1 VSGVPSIDAHVTPS
15 STAERGALGPAV
27 RGYLAGVRA
36 HLAALQAAGAGG
48 AAVNTANSDAHDRLI
63 RRLYEVAESSHHAEE
78 GLDSA
83 PRFAVLAAGGYAR
96 REMSIASDV
105 DLLFLVEDWEAGS
118 FAERALETIQYAL
131 WDANVEVGAAMRT
144 IDECIEL
151 GQRDETAR
159 TTLLGVRF
167 LAGDAALLHALGRAV
182 RERLIPDVAAF
193 IDGQREAMARR
204 RERFGDSL
212 YLLQPNL
219 KEGAGGLRDYHSAYW
234 VARAAEPAVREVS
247 DFLHAGLL
255 TETEAAELHDA
266 LDFLWRTRNQLHLQA
281 GRKLDQL
288 SFEMQEQTA
297 RAFGYP
303 DDGVGL
309 PVERF
314 MRDYYRHARVI
325 GNLSEIVIEQC
336 LARARPAP
344 APPATVPV
352 EEGFRKAEQHL
363 EIPHAAHLR
372 EKPVRLLLAFAV
384 AQDHNVPLS
393 RTARRL
399 VRENLHLVDD
409 AFRRDPAA
417 AAAFVR
423 ILASPHRVMRTLMA
437 LNETGL
443 LGRYLPEWDHI
454 VCRWQHVIYHTYTV
468 DVHSIFLVEEL
479 RRLWKGKYE
488 RALPDLTELV
498 RGAADLPGLYLG
510 CLLHD
515 IGKGRHSGDHSLAG
529 VELARGMV
537 ERLGLPPDMRERVLF
552 IVRHHLTMSHVAH
565 RRDLSDP
572 KVIVEFARV
581 VGDRQKLRDLY
592 LATFADTRAS
602 SSTAWTEWR
611 GELLRELYERT
622 SEFLESGGDDPERAA
637 ALAVERV
644 ERRKEAARGELRA
657 LGVAE
662 ARIDQFFDMMPQRYF
677 VSHAPKQIARH
688 GLVLFSLRP
697 GERLATSVRELRSE
711 LSEFIVWTQDQ
722 HGLFA
727 DVAGA
732 LTACGINIIGTHV
745 YTTRTG
751 LALEVYRVSSPPGA
765 PEDRR
770 ERWERLGR
778 VLDDVLA
785 KRVRVAELIARQRSP
800 VGKER
805 PPLQTPPVVVVRND
819 VSDFY
824 TVIDITADDRLGL
837 LHDLTRTLSEQGLE
851 IYVSKATTV
860 LDQVADT
867 FYVKGPDQKR
877 LTDAKAIAKLREAL
891 LAAAA
896 GGAASRAADAAA
908 PGAAEDAAP

>member
-1 VSGVPSIDAHVTPS
+1 VSGAPSIDAHLTLA
-15 STAERGALGPAV
+15 STLERGALGPAV
-27 RGYLAGVRA
+27 RAYLAGVRE
-36 HLAALQAAGAGG
+36 HLAALQQAGAGG
-48 AAVNTANSDAHDRLI
+48 AAVNAANSDAHDRLV

-78 GLDSA
+78 GLDGA

-105 DLLFLVEDWEAGS
+105 DLLFLAEDAEAGS
-118 FAERALETIQYAL
+118 FAKRALETIQYAL
-131 WDANVEVGAAMRT
+131 WDANVEVGAALRT

-167 LAGDAALLHALGRAV
+167 LAGDPALLHALGRAV

-193 IDGQREAMARR
+193 IDGQRAAMARR

-219 KEGAGGLRDYHSAYW
+219 KEGAGGLRDYHTAYW
-234 VARAAEPAVREVS
+234 VARAAEPLVREAS

-255 TETEAAELHDA
+255 TEAEDAELHEA
-266 LDFLWRTRNQLHLQA
+266 LDFLWRTRNQLHFQA

-288 SFEMQEQTA
+288 SFEMQEQMA

-303 DDGVGL
+303 DDDVGL

-325 GNLSEIVIEQC
+325 GSLSEIVIEQC
-336 LARARPAP
+336 LARARPATA
-344 APPATVPV
+344 APVTVAV
-352 EEGFRKAEQHL
+352 EEGFRKADDHL

-409 AFRRDPAA
+409 EFRREPAA
-417 AAAFVR
+417 SAAFLR
-423 ILASPHRVMRTLMA
+423 ILASPQRVMRTLMA

-488 RALPDLTELV
+488 RALPELTELA
-498 RGAADLPGLYLG
+498 RGVQDLPGLYLG

-515 IGKGRHSGDHSLAG
+515 IGKGRRGDHSLAG
-529 VELARGMV
+529 VELARNVV
-537 ERLGLPPDMRERVLF
+537 ERLGLSDERREQVLF
-552 IVRHHLTMSHVAH
+552 IVRHHLTMSHIAH

-581 VGDRQKLRDLY
+581 VGDRQSLRDLY

-622 SEFLESGGDDPERAA
+622 SEFLESGDDDPERAA

-644 ERRKEAARGELRA
+644 ERRKDAARGELRA

-662 ARIDQFFDMMPQRYF
+662 TRIDQFFEMMPQRYF

-697 GERLATSVRELRSE
+697 DKRFATSVRELRSE
-711 LSEFIVWTQDQ
+711 LSEFIIWTQDQ

-751 LALEVYRVSSPPGA
+751 LALEVYRVSSPPGE

-770 ERWERLGR
+770 ERWERLER
-778 VLDDVLA
+778 VLDDVLG
-785 KRVRVAELIARQRSP
+785 KRVAVAELIARQRRP

-805 PPLQTPPVVVVRND
+805 PPLQSPPLVVVRND

-867 FYVKGPDQKR
+867 FYVKSADQKR
-877 LTDAKAIAKLREAL
+877 LTDAQAIAKLREAL

-896 GGAASRAADAAA
+896 GAEAAA
-908 PGAAEDAAP
+908 P

>member
-1 VSGVPSIDAHVTPS
+1 VSGAPSIDAHLRPGSAV
-15 STAERGALGPAV
+15 EGGALGPAV
-27 RGYLAGVRA
+27 RGYLSQVRA
-36 HLAALQAAGAGG
+36 HLATLQRAGAGG
-48 AAVNTANSDAHDRLI
+48 AAVNAANSDAHDRLI
-63 RRLYEVAESSHHAEE
+63 RRLYEAAESSQHAAE
-78 GLDSA
+78 GLEGA
-83 PRFAVLAAGGYAR
+83 PRFALLAAGGYAR

-105 DLLFLVEDWEAGS
+105 DLLFLAEDAEAGP
-118 FAERALETIQYAL
+118 FAKRALEMIQYAL
-131 WDANVEVGAAMRT
+131 WDANVEVGAALRT

-151 GQRDETAR
+151 GQQDETAR

-167 LAGDAALLHALGRAV
+167 LAGDAGMLHALGRAV
-182 RERLIPDVAAF
+182 RERLVPDVAAF
-193 IDGQREAMARR
+193 IEGQQLALARR

-219 KEGAGGLRDYHSAYW
+219 KEGAGGLRDYHTAYW
-234 VARAAEPAVREVS
+234 VARAAEPLVREAS

-255 TETEAAELHDA
+255 TEGEAAELRDA

-288 SFEMQEQTA
+288 SFEMQEQMA

-303 DDGVGL
+303 DDDVGL

-325 GNLSEIVIEQC
+325 GSLSEIVIEQC
-336 LARARPAP
+336 LARARP
-344 APPATVPV
+344 PPALRVSRPV
-352 EEGFRKAEQHL
+352 EEGFRLVGHQL

-372 EKPVRLLLAFAV
+372 ERPVRLLLAFAV
-384 AQDHNVPLS
+384 AQDHQVPLS
-393 RTARRL
+393 RMARRL
-399 VRENLHLVDD
+399 LHENLHLVDD
-409 AFRRDPAA
+409 AFQRDPAA
-417 AAAFVR
+417 AAAFLR
-423 ILASPHRVMRTLMA
+423 ILASPHRVMRSLMA

-443 LGRYLPEWDHI
+443 LGRYLPEWEHI

-488 RALPDLTELV
+488 RALPELTGLV
-498 RGAADLPGLYLG
+498 RGVPELPLLYLG

-515 IGKGRHSGDHSLAG
+515 IGKGRRGDHSLAG
-529 VELARGMV
+529 VELARGLL
-537 ERLGLPPDMRERVLF
+537 ERIGLPEADRERVLF
-552 IVRHHLTMSHVAH
+552 VVRHHLTMSHVAH

-581 VGDRQKLRDLY
+581 VGDRQRLRELY

-622 SEFLESGGDDPERAA
+622 SEFLESGDDDPERAA
-637 ALAVERV
+637 ELAVERV
-644 ERRKEAARGELRA
+644 ERRKDAARGELRA

-662 ARIDQFFDMMPQRYF
+662 TRIDQFFEMMPRRYF
-677 VSHAPKQIARH
+677 VSHAPRQIARH

-697 GERLATSVRELRSE
+697 EKRFATAVRELRSE
-711 LSEFIVWTQDQ
+711 LSEFIIWAQDQ
-722 HGLFA
+722 HGLFS

-732 LTACGINIIGTHV
+732 LAATGINIIGTHV

-751 LALEVYRVSSPPGA
+751 LALEVYRVSSPPGSEA
-765 PEDRR
+765 DRR
-770 ERWERLGR
+770 ERWQRLEQALAR
-778 VLDDVLA
+778 VLT
-785 KRVRVAELIARQRSP
+785 KQVAVADLIARQRRP
-800 VGKER
+800 VGGAR
-805 PPLQTPPVVVVRND
+805 PPLQSPPVVVVRND

-837 LHDLTRTLSEQGLE
+837 LHDLTRTLSEHGLE

-860 LDQVADT
+860 LDQIADS
-867 FYVKGPDQKR
+867 FYVKTADQKR
-877 LTDAKAIAKLREAL
+877 LTDAPAIAQLRDALL
-891 LAAAA
+891 LAAA
-896 GGAASRAADAAA
+896 GGEEAAL
-908 PGAAEDAAP
+908 

>member
-1 VSGVPSIDAHVTPS
+1 VSGAPAIDAFLAPS
-15 STAERGALGPAV
+15 PGQERGALGPAV

-36 HLAALQAAGAGG
+36 HLAALQHAGAGG
-48 AAVNTANSDAHDRLI
+48 AAVNAANSDAHDRLI
-63 RRLYEVAESSHHAEE
+63 RRLYEVAEWSHHAEE
-78 GLDSA
+78 GLEGA

-105 DLLFLVEDWEAGS
+105 DLLFLAEDEEAGS
-118 FAERALETIQYAL
+118 FARRALETIQYAL
-131 WDANVEVGAAMRT
+131 WDANVEVGAALRT

-167 LAGDAALLHALGRAV
+167 LAGDPALLHVLGRAV

-193 IDGQREAMARR
+193 IDGQREALARR

-219 KEGAGGLRDYHSAYW
+219 KEGAGGLRDYHTAYW
-234 VARAAEPAVREVS
+234 VARAAEPLVREAS

-255 TETEAAELHDA
+255 TETEAAELHEA

-288 SFEMQEQTA
+288 SFEMQEQMA

-325 GNLSEIVIEQC
+325 GSLSEIVIEQC

-344 APPATVPV
+344 APRATVAV
-352 EEGFRKAEQHL
+352 EEGFRKAEDHL

-384 AQDHNVPLS
+384 AQDHQVPLS

-399 VRENLHLVDD
+399 VRESLHLVDD
-409 AFRRDPAA
+409 AFRADPAA
-417 AAAFVR
+417 VAAFLR

-437 LNETGL
+437 MNETGL
-443 LGRYLPEWDHI
+443 LGRFIPEWDHI

-488 RALPDLTELV
+488 RALPELTELV
-498 RGAADLPGLYLG
+498 RSSPDLPGLYLG

-515 IGKGRHSGDHSLAG
+515 VGKGRHSGDHSLAG
-529 VELARGMV
+529 VELARAVV
-537 ERLGLPPDMRERVLF
+537 ERLGLDEERRERVLF
-552 IVRHHLTMSHVAH
+552 IVRHHLTMSHIAH

-581 VGDRQKLRDLY
+581 VGDRQSLRDLY

-602 SSTAWTEWR
+602 SATAWTEWR

-622 SEFLESGGDDPERAA
+622 SEFLESGDDDPERAA

-644 ERRKEAARGELRA
+644 ERRKDAARGELRA

-662 ARIDQFFDMMPQRYF
+662 TRIEQFFEMMPQRYF
-677 VSHAPKQIARH
+677 VSHAPRQIARH
-688 GLVLFSLRP
+688 GLVLFALRP
-697 GERLATSVRELRSE
+697 DRRFATAVRELRSE
-711 LSEFIVWTQDQ
+711 LSEFILWTQDQ

-751 LALEVYRVSSPPGA
+751 LALEVYRVTSPGGSA
-765 PEDRR
+765 DDRR
-770 ERWERLGR
+770 ERWERLER
-778 VLDDVLA
+778 TLEQVLG
-785 KRVRVAELIARQRSP
+785 KQVAVAALIAQQRRP

-805 PPLQTPPVVVVRND
+805 PPLRSPPIVVIRND

-867 FYVKGPDQKR
+867 FYVKSADQKR
-877 LTDAKAIAKLREAL
+877 LTEPQAIAKLRDAL

-896 GGAASRAADAAA
+896 GPDASG
-908 PGAAEDAAP
+908 P

>member
-1 VSGVPSIDAHVTPS
+1 VSGAPSIDAYLTPA
-15 STAERGALGPAV
+15 STPERGALGPAV
-27 RGYLAGVRA
+27 RSYLAGVRA
-36 HLAALQAAGAGG
+36 HLAALQQAGAGG
-48 AAVNTANSDAHDRLI
+48 SAVNAANSDAHDRLI
-63 RRLYEVAESSHHAEE
+63 RRLYEVAESSHYAEE

-83 PRFAVLAAGGYAR
+83 PHFAVLAAGGYAR

-105 DLLFLVEDWEAGS
+105 DLLFLAEDAEASS
-118 FAERALETIQYAL
+118 FAKRALETIQYAL
-131 WDANVEVGAAMRT
+131 WDANVEVGAALRT
-144 IDECIEL
+144 IDECIQL

-167 LAGDAALLHALGRAV
+167 LAGDPALLHALGRAV

-219 KEGAGGLRDYHSAYW
+219 KEGAGGLRDYHTAYW
-234 VARAAEPAVREVS
+234 VARAAEPLVREAS

-255 TETEAAELHDA
+255 TEAEAAELHDA
-266 LDFLWRTRNQLHLQA
+266 LDFLWRTRNQLHFQA

-288 SFEMQEQTA
+288 SFELQEEMA

-303 DDGVGL
+303 DDDVGL

-325 GNLSEIVIEQC
+325 GSLSEIVIEQC
-336 LARARPAP
+336 LARVRPAP
-344 APPATVPV
+344 APRATVPV
-352 EEGFRKAEQHL
+352 EEGFRKAEDHL

-372 EKPVRLLLAFAV
+372 ERPVRLLLAFAV
-384 AQDHNVPLS
+384 AQDHQVPLS

-399 VRENLHLVDD
+399 VRDNLHLVDD
-409 AFRRDPAA
+409 EFRRDPAA
-417 AAAFVR
+417 AAAFLR

-443 LGRYLPEWDHI
+443 LGRFLPEWDHI

-479 RRLWKGKYE
+479 RRLHKGKYE
-488 RALPDLTELV
+488 RALPELTELARSV
-498 RGAADLPGLYLG
+498 TDLPGLYLG

-515 IGKGRHSGDHSLAG
+515 IGKGGRGDHSLAG
-529 VELARGMV
+529 VELARGVV
-537 ERLGLPPDMRERVLF
+537 ERLGLPEEMRERVLF

-581 VGDRQKLRDLY
+581 VGDRQNLRDLY

-644 ERRKEAARGELRA
+644 ERRKDAARGELRA

-662 ARIDQFFDMMPQRYF
+662 TRIDQFFEMMPQRYF
-677 VSHAPKQIARH
+677 VSHAPRQIARH

-697 GERLATSVRELRSE
+697 DRRFATSVRELRSE
-711 LSEFIVWTQDQ
+711 LSEFIIWTGDQ

-751 LALEVYRVSSPPGA
+751 LALEVYRVSSPPGEA
-765 PEDRR
+765 DDRR
-770 ERWERLGR
+770 ERWERLDR
-778 VLDDVLA
+778 VLADVLA
-785 KRVRVAELIARQRSP
+785 KRVAVADLIARQRRP
-800 VGKER
+800 VGTER
-805 PPLQTPPVVVVRND
+805 PPLQSPPLVVVRND

-824 TVIDITADDRLGL
+824 TVIDITADDRRGL

-867 FYVKGPDQKR
+867 FYVKSADQKR
-877 LTDAKAIAKLREAL
+877 LTDPQAIAKLREAL

-896 GGAASRAADAAA
+896 GTEAGVS
-908 PGAAEDAAP
+908 

>member
-1 VSGVPSIDAHVTPS
+1 VSGAPSIDAHLTPT
-15 STAERGALGPAV
+15 STQEGGALGPAV
-27 RGYLAGVRA
+27 RSYLAGVRE
-36 HLAALQAAGAGG
+36 HLDALQRAGAGG
-48 AAVNTANSDAHDRLI
+48 AAVNAANSDAHDRLI

-78 GLDSA
+78 GLDGA
-83 PRFAVLAAGGYAR
+83 PHFAVLAAGGYAR

-105 DLLFLVEDWEAGS
+105 DLLFLVEDADAGS
-118 FAERALETIQYAL
+118 FAKRALEIIQYAL
-131 WDANVEVGAAMRT
+131 WDANVEVGAALRT
-144 IDECIEL
+144 IDECIAL
-151 GQRDETAR
+151 GQEDETAR

-167 LAGDAALLHALGRAV
+167 LAGDPALFHALGRAV
-182 RERLIPDVAAF
+182 RERLIPDVASF
-193 IDGQREAMARR
+193 IDGQREALAKR

-219 KEGAGGLRDYHSAYW
+219 KEGAGGLRDYHTAFW
-234 VARAAEPAVREVS
+234 VARAAEPLVREVG

-255 TETEAAELHDA
+255 SEAEAAELRDA

-281 GRKLDQL
+281 DRKLDQL
-288 SFEMQEQTA
+288 SFEMQEQMA

-303 DDGVGL
+303 DDDVGL

-325 GNLSEIVIEQC
+325 GSMSEIVIEQC
-336 LARARPAP
+336 LARARPPAP
-344 APPATVPV
+344 ARPTVAV
-352 EEGFRKAEQHL
+352 EEGFRKADDHL

-399 VRENLHLVDD
+399 VRENLHLVDE
-409 AFRRDPAA
+409 AFQRDPAA
-417 AAAFVR
+417 AAAFLR

-437 LNETGL
+437 VNEAGL
-443 LGRYLPEWDHI
+443 LGRYLPEWEPI

-488 RALPDLTELV
+488 RALPELTELV
-498 RGAADLPGLYLG
+498 RSAQDLPGLYLG

-515 IGKGRHSGDHSLAG
+515 IGKGRRGDHSLAG
-529 VELARGMV
+529 VELARAV
-537 ERLGLPPDMRERVLF
+537 VDRLGLSEERRDQVLF

-581 VGDRQKLRDLY
+581 VGDRQNLRDLY
-592 LATFADTRAS
+592 LSTFADTRAS

-622 SEFLESGGDDPERAA
+622 SEFLESGDDDPERAA

-644 ERRKEAARGELRA
+644 ERRKDAARGELRA

-662 ARIDQFFDMMPQRYF
+662 TRIDQFFEMMPQRYF

-697 GERLATSVRELRSE
+697 DKRFATSVRELRSE
-711 LSEFIVWTQDQ
+711 LSEFIIWTQDQ
-722 HGLFA
+722 HGLFS

-732 LTACGINIIGTHV
+732 LTAAGINIIGTHV

-751 LALEVYRVSSPPGA
+751 LALEVYRVTSPAGEPD
-765 PEDRR
+765 DRR
-770 ERWERLGR
+770 ERWERLEQ
-778 VLDDVLA
+778 VLEQVLS
-785 KRVRVAELIARQRSP
+785 KRVAVAELIARQRRP
-800 VGKER
+800 VGKAR
-805 PPLQTPPVVVVRND
+805 PPLQSPPVVVIRND

-867 FYVKGPDQKR
+867 FYVKTADQKR
-877 LTDAKAIAKLREAL
+877 LSDPKTIARLREAL
-891 LAAAA
+891 LVAA
-896 GGAASRAADAAA
+896 GGAEA
-908 PGAAEDAAP
+908 P

>member
-1 VSGVPSIDAHVTPS
+1 MSGAPSIDAHLAPG
-15 STAERGALGPAV
+15 APREGGALGAAV
-27 RGYLAGVRA
+27 RSYLAGVRE
-36 HLAALQAAGAGG
+36 HLAALQQAGAGG
-48 AAVNTANSDAHDRLI
+48 VAVNAANSDAHDRLI

-78 GLDSA
+78 GLEGA

-105 DLLFLVEDWEAGS
+105 DLLFLAEDAEASS
-118 FAERALETIQYAL
+118 FAKRALEIIQYAL
-131 WDANVEVGAAMRT
+131 WDANVEVGAALRT

-151 GQRDETAR
+151 GQQDETAR
-159 TTLLGVRF
+159 TTLLGARF
-167 LAGDAALLHALGRAV
+167 LAGDAALFHALGRAV
-182 RERLIPDVAAF
+182 RERMIPDVGAF
-193 IDGQREAMARR
+193 IDAQREALARR
-204 RERFGDSL
+204 RERYGDSL

-219 KEGAGGLRDYHSAYW
+219 KEGAGGLRDYHTAYW
-234 VARAAEPAVREVS
+234 VARAAEPLVREVG

-255 TETEAAELHDA
+255 SEGEAAELRDA

-288 SFEMQEQTA
+288 SFEMQEQMA

-303 DDGVGL
+303 DDDVGL

-325 GNLSEIVIEQC
+325 GSLSEIVIEQC
-336 LARARPAP
+336 LSRARPAP
-344 APPATVPV
+344 APRPTVAV
-352 EEGFRKAEQHL
+352 EEGFRKAEEHL

-372 EKPVRLLLAFAV
+372 ERPVRLLLAFAV

-399 VRENLHLVDD
+399 VRENLHLVDE
-409 AFRRDPAA
+409 AFQRDPAA
-417 AAAFVR
+417 AAAFLR
-423 ILASPHRVMRTLMA
+423 ILASPNRVMRTLMA

-488 RALPDLTELV
+488 RALPELTELV
-498 RGAADLPGLYLG
+498 RSAPDLPGLYLG

-515 IGKGRHSGDHSLAG
+515 IGKGRRGDHSLAG
-529 VELARGMV
+529 VELARAV
-537 ERLGLPPDMRERVLF
+537 VDRLGLSEERREQVLF
-552 IVRHHLTMSHVAH
+552 IVRHHLTMSHIAH

-581 VGDRQKLRDLY
+581 VGDRQNLRDLY
-592 LATFADTRAS
+592 LGTFADTRAS

-622 SEFLESGGDDPERAA
+622 SEFLESGDDDPERAA
-637 ALAVERV
+637 ELATERV
-644 ERRKEAARGELRA
+644 ERRKDAARGELRA
-657 LGVAE
+657 LGMAE
-662 ARIDQFFDMMPQRYF
+662 TRIDQFFEMMPQRYF
-677 VSHAPKQIARH
+677 VTHSPRQIARH
-688 GLVLFSLRP
+688 GLVLFALRAD
-697 GERLATSVRELRSE
+697 ERFATSVRELRSE
-711 LSEFIVWTQDQ
+711 LSEFIVWTKDQ

-727 DVAGA
+727 DIAGA
-732 LTACGINIIGTHV
+732 LTATGINIIGTHV

-751 LALEVYRVSSPPGA
+751 LALEVYRVTTPAGSD
-765 PEDRR
+765 EDRR
-770 ERWERLGR
+770 ERWERLEQALEQ
-778 VLDDVLA
+778 VLS
-785 KRVRVAELIARQRSP
+785 KQVAVATLIARQRRP
-800 VGKER
+800 VGKAR
-805 PPLQTPPVVVVRND
+805 PPLQSPPVVVVRND

-860 LDQVADT
+860 LDQIADT
-867 FYVKGPDQKR
+867 FYVKTADQKR
-877 LTDAKAIAKLREAL
+877 LTDPRAISKLREAL
-891 LAAAA
+891 LAAA
-896 GGAASRAADAAA
+896 GGEGA
-908 PGAAEDAAP
+908 PS

>member
-1 VSGVPSIDAHVTPS
+1 
-15 STAERGALGPAV
+15 
-27 RGYLAGVRA
+27 
-36 HLAALQAAGAGG
+36 
-48 AAVNTANSDAHDRLI
+48 
-63 RRLYEVAESSHHAEE
+63 
-78 GLDSA
+78 
-83 PRFAVLAAGGYAR
+83 
-96 REMSIASDV
+96 
-105 DLLFLVEDWEAGS
+105 
-118 FAERALETIQYAL
+118 
-131 WDANVEVGAAMRT
+131 
-144 IDECIEL
+144 
-151 GQRDETAR
+151 
-159 TTLLGVRF
+159 
-167 LAGDAALLHALGRAV
+167 
-182 RERLIPDVAAF
+182 
-193 IDGQREAMARR
+193 
-204 RERFGDSL
+204 
-212 YLLQPNL
+212 
-219 KEGAGGLRDYHSAYW
+219 
-234 VARAAEPAVREVS
+234 
-247 DFLHAGLL
+247 
-255 TETEAAELHDA
+255 
-266 LDFLWRTRNQLHLQA
+266 
-281 GRKLDQL
+281 
-288 SFEMQEQTA
+288 
-297 RAFGYP
+297 
-303 DDGVGL
+303 
-309 PVERF
+309 

-325 GNLSEIVIEQC
+325 GSLSEIVIEQC

-344 APPATVPV
+344 APPVTVAV
-352 EEGFRKAEQHL
+352 EEGFRKADDHL

-409 AFRRDPAA
+409 DFRSDPAA
-417 AAAFVR
+417 SAAFLRV
-423 ILASPHRVMRTLMA
+423 LASPQRVMRTLMA

-488 RALPDLTELV
+488 RALPELTELA
-498 RGAADLPGLYLG
+498 RGVQDLPGLYLG

-515 IGKGRHSGDHSLAG
+515 IGKGRRGDHSLAG
-529 VELARGMV
+529 VELARTVV
-537 ERLGLPPDMRERVLF
+537 ERLGLSEERREQVLF
-552 IVRHHLTMSHVAH
+552 IVRHHLTMSHIAH

-581 VGDRQKLRDLY
+581 VGDRQSLRDLY

-602 SSTAWTEWR
+602 SSTAWTDWR

-622 SEFLESGGDDPERAA
+622 SEFLESGDDDPERAA

-644 ERRKEAARGELRA
+644 ERRKDAARGELRA

-662 ARIDQFFDMMPQRYF
+662 TRIDQFFEMMPQRYF

-697 GERLATSVRELRSE
+697 DKRFATSVRELRSE
-711 LSEFIVWTQDQ
+711 LSEFIIWTQDQ

-751 LALEVYRVSSPPGA
+751 LALEVYRVSSPAGA

-770 ERWERLGR
+770 ERWERLDR

-785 KRVRVAELIARQRSP
+785 KRVAVAELIARQRRP

-805 PPLQTPPVVVVRND
+805 PPLQSPPLVVVRND

-867 FYVKGPDQKR
+867 FYVKSADQKR
-877 LTDAKAIAKLREAL
+877 LSDPQAIAKLREAL

-896 GGAASRAADAAA
+896 GAEATA
-908 PGAAEDAAP
+908 P

>member
-1 VSGVPSIDAHVTPS
+1 VSGAPSIDAHLTPS
-15 STAERGALGPAV
+15 STPERSALGPAV
-27 RGYLAGVRA
+27 RSYLAGVRE
-36 HLAALQAAGAGG
+36 HLAALQQAGAGG
-48 AAVNTANSDAHDRLI
+48 AAVNAANSDAHDRLI
-63 RRLYEVAESSHHAEE
+63 RRLYEVAESRHHAEE

-105 DLLFLVEDWEAGS
+105 DLLFLAEDAEAGS
-118 FAERALETIQYAL
+118 FAKRALETIQYAL
-131 WDANVEVGAAMRT
+131 WDANVEVGAALRT
-144 IDECIEL
+144 IDECIDL
-151 GQRDETAR
+151 GQHDETAR

-167 LAGDAALLHALGRAV
+167 LAGDPGLLHALGRAV

-204 RERFGDSL
+204 RERYGDSL

-219 KEGAGGLRDYHSAYW
+219 KEGAGGLRDYHTAYW
-234 VARAAEPAVREVS
+234 VARAAEPLVREAS

-288 SFEMQEQTA
+288 SFEMQEQMA

-303 DDGVGL
+303 DDDVGL

-325 GNLSEIVIEQC
+325 GSLSEIVIEQC

-344 APPATVPV
+344 APLPTVPV
-352 EEGFRKAEQHL
+352 EEGFRKAEDHL

-384 AQDHNVPLS
+384 AQDHNLPLS

-409 AFRRDPAA
+409 AFQRDPAA
-417 AAAFVR
+417 AAAFLR
-423 ILASPHRVMRTLMA
+423 ILASPNRVMRTLMA

-443 LGRYLPEWDHI
+443 LGRYVPEWDHI

-488 RALPDLTELV
+488 RALPDLSELV
-498 RGAADLPGLYLG
+498 RGAEDLPGLYLG

-515 IGKGRHSGDHSLAG
+515 IGKGRRGDHSLAG
-529 VELARGMV
+529 VELARTVV
-537 ERLGLPPDMRERVLF
+537 ERLGLSEERREQVLF
-552 IVRHHLTMSHVAH
+552 IVRHHLTMSHIAH

-581 VGDRQKLRDLY
+581 VGDRQSLRDLY

-622 SEFLESGGDDPERAA
+622 SEFLESGDDDPERAA

-644 ERRKEAARGELRA
+644 ERRKDAARGELRA

-662 ARIDQFFDMMPQRYF
+662 TRTDQFFEMMPQRYF

-697 GERLATSVRELRSE
+697 DKRFATSVRELRSE
-711 LSEFIVWTQDQ
+711 LSEFIIWTQDQ

-751 LALEVYRVSSPPGA
+751 LALEVYRVSSPAGGPD
-765 PEDRR
+765 DRR
-770 ERWERLGR
+770 ERWERLDR
-778 VLDDVLA
+778 ALDDVLG
-785 KRVRVAELIARQRSP
+785 KRVAVAELIARQRRP

-805 PPLQTPPVVVVRND
+805 PPLQSPPLVVVRND

-867 FYVKGPDQKR
+867 FYVKSADQKR
-877 LTDAKAIAKLREAL
+877 LTDPQAIAKLREAL
-891 LAAAA
+891 LVAAA
-896 GGAASRAADAAA
+896 GAEAAA
-908 PGAAEDAAP
+908 P

>member
-1 VSGVPSIDAHVTPS
+1 MSGAPAIDAFFTPT
-15 STAERGALGPAV
+15 STPERGALGPAV

-36 HLAALQAAGAGG
+36 HLAALQQAGAGG
-48 AAVNTANSDAHDRLI
+48 AAVNAANSDAHDRLI

-78 GLDSA
+78 GLDGA

-105 DLLFLVEDWEAGS
+105 DLLFLAEDAEATS
-118 FAERALETIQYAL
+118 FAKRALETIQYAL
-131 WDANVEVGAAMRT
+131 WDANVEVGAALRT
-144 IDECIEL
+144 IDECIQL

-167 LAGDAALLHALGRAV
+167 LAGDPALLHALGRAV

-219 KEGAGGLRDYHSAYW
+219 KEGAGGLRDYHTAYW
-234 VARAAEPAVREVS
+234 VARAAEPAVREAS

-255 TETEAAELHDA
+255 TEAEAAELHDA
-266 LDFLWRTRNQLHLQA
+266 LDFLWRTRNQLHFQA

-288 SFEMQEQTA
+288 SFEMQEEMA

-303 DDGVGL
+303 DDDVGL

-314 MRDYYRHARVI
+314 MRDYYRYARAI
-325 GNLSEIVIEQC
+325 GSLSEIVIEQC

-344 APPATVPV
+344 APRATVAV
-352 EEGFRKAEQHL
+352 EEGFRKAEDHL

-409 AFRRDPAA
+409 ALRGDPAA
-417 AAAFVR
+417 AAAFLR
-423 ILASPHRVMRTLMA
+423 ILASPNRVMRTLMA

-443 LGRYLPEWDHI
+443 LGRFLPEWDRI

-488 RALPDLTELV
+488 RALPELTELARSV
-498 RGAADLPGLYLG
+498 TDLPSLYLG

-515 IGKGRHSGDHSLAG
+515 IGKGGRGDHSLAG
-529 VELARGMV
+529 VELAQQVV
-537 ERLGLPPDMRERVLF
+537 ERLGLSEEQRERVLF
-552 IVRHHLTMSHVAH
+552 IVRQHLTMSHVAH

-581 VGDRQKLRDLY
+581 VGDRQNLRDLY

-644 ERRKEAARGELRA
+644 ERRKDAARGELRA

-662 ARIDQFFDMMPQRYF
+662 TRIDQFFEMMPQRYF
-677 VSHAPKQIARH
+677 VSHAPRQIARH

-697 GERLATSVRELRSE
+697 DRRFATSVRELRSE
-711 LSEFIVWTQDQ
+711 LSEFIIWTGDQ

-732 LTACGINIIGTHV
+732 LTACGIDIIGTHV

-751 LALEVYRVSSPPGA
+751 LALEVYRVSSPPGE

-770 ERWERLGR
+770 ERWERLDR
-778 VLDDVLA
+778 VLDDVLT
-785 KRVRVAELIARQRSP
+785 KRVAVADLIARQRRP
-800 VGKER
+800 VGKEK
-805 PPLQTPPVVVVRND
+805 PPLQSPPIVVVRND

-824 TVIDITADDRLGL
+824 TVIDITADDRRGL

-867 FYVKGPDQKR
+867 FYVKSAGQKR
-877 LTDAKAIAKLREAL
+877 LTDPQAIAKVREAL

-896 GGAASRAADAAA
+896 GGAGGAS
-908 PGAAEDAAP
+908 

>member
-1 VSGVPSIDAHVTPS
+1 VSGAPSIDAHLTPA
-15 STAERGALGPAV
+15 STPERGALGPAV
-27 RGYLAGVRA
+27 RSYLAGVRE
-36 HLAALQAAGAGG
+36 HLAALQQAGAGG
-48 AAVNTANSDAHDRLI
+48 AAVNSANSDAHDRLI
-63 RRLYEVAESSHHAEE
+63 RRLYEVAESSQHAAE
-78 GLDSA
+78 GLDSG

-105 DLLFLVEDWEAGS
+105 DLLFLVEDAEAGS
-118 FAERALETIQYAL
+118 FAKRALETIQYAL
-131 WDANVEVGAAMRT
+131 WDANVEVGAALRT

-159 TTLLGVRF
+159 TTLIGVRF
-167 LAGDAALLHALGRAV
+167 LAGDPALLHALGRAV
-182 RERLIPDVAAF
+182 RERLIPDAAAF
-193 IDGQREAMARR
+193 IDGQRDAMARR

-219 KEGAGGLRDYHSAYW
+219 KEGAGGLRDYHTAYW
-234 VARAAEPAVREVS
+234 VARAAEPAVRGAS

-255 TETEAAELHDA
+255 TEAEAAELHDA

-288 SFEMQEQTA
+288 SFEMQEQMA

-303 DDGVGL
+303 DDDVGL

-325 GNLSEIVIEQC
+325 GSLSEIVIEQC

-344 APPATVPV
+344 PPQPTTPV
-352 EEGFRKAEQHL
+352 EEGFRKAEDHL

-372 EKPVRLLLAFAV
+372 ERPVRLLLAFAV

-399 VRENLHLVDD
+399 VRENLHLIDD
-409 AFRRDPAA
+409 DFRRDPAA
-417 AAAFVR
+417 AAAFLR

-443 LGRYLPEWDHI
+443 LGRYVPEWDHI

-488 RALPDLTELV
+488 RALPELTELV
-498 RGAADLPGLYLG
+498 RGAEDLPGLYLG

-515 IGKGRHSGDHSLAG
+515 IGKGRRGDHSLAG
-529 VELARGMV
+529 VELARTVV
-537 ERLGLPPDMRERVLF
+537 ERLGLSEERSAQVLF

-581 VGDRQKLRDLY
+581 AGDRQNLRDLY

-622 SEFLESGGDDPERAA
+622 SEFLESGDDDPERAA

-644 ERRKEAARGELRA
+644 ERRKDAARGELRA

-662 ARIDQFFDMMPQRYF
+662 TRTDQFFEMMPQRYF

-688 GLVLFSLRP
+688 GLVLFSLQP
-697 GERLATSVRELRSE
+697 DKHFATSVRELRSE
-711 LSEFIVWTQDQ
+711 LSEFIIWTQDQ

-751 LALEVYRVSSPPGA
+751 LALEVYRVTSPPGSQ
-765 PEDRR
+765 EDRR
-770 ERWERLGR
+770 ERWERLDR
-778 VLDDVLA
+778 VLDEVLG
-785 KRVRVAELIARQRSP
+785 KRLAVAELIARQRRP
-800 VGKER
+800 VGQER
-805 PPLQTPPVVVVRND
+805 PPLKSPPLVVVRND

-867 FYVKGPDQKR
+867 FYVKSADQKR
-877 LTDAKAIAKLREAL
+877 VTDPQAIAKLREEL
-891 LAAAA
+891 LVAAA
-896 GGAASRAADAAA
+896 GAEAAA
-908 PGAAEDAAP
+908 P

>member
-1 VSGVPSIDAHVTPS
+1 MSGAPAIDAHLPPTHAP
-15 STAERGALGPAV
+15 ERAALGPAV
-27 RGYLAGVRA
+27 RGYLAAVRA
-36 HLAALQAAGAGG
+36 HLAALQHAGAGG

-78 GLDSA
+78 GLEDA

-105 DLLFLVEDWEAGS
+105 DLLFLAEDAEASS
-118 FAERALETIQYAL
+118 FAKRVMETIQYAL
-131 WDANVEVGAAMRT
+131 WDANVEVGAALRT
-144 IDECIEL
+144 GDECIEL

-167 LAGDAALLHALGRAV
+167 LAGDPALLHALGRAV
-182 RERLIPDVAAF
+182 RERLFPDVAAF
-193 IDGQREAMARR
+193 IEGQREALARR

-219 KEGAGGLRDYHSAYW
+219 KEGAGGLRDYHTAYW
-234 VARAAEPAVREVS
+234 VARAAEPLVREVS
-247 DFLHAGLL
+247 DFLHVGLL
-255 TETEAAELHDA
+255 SEGEDAELHEA

-288 SFEMQEQTA
+288 SFEMQEQMA

-303 DDGVGL
+303 DDDVGL

-325 GNLSEIVIEQC
+325 GSLSEIVIDQC
-336 LARARPAP
+336 LVRVRPPEAP
-344 APPATVPV
+344 RPTTPV
-352 EEGFRKAEQHL
+352 EEGFRRTDDHL

-384 AQDHNVPLS
+384 AQDQQLPLS

-409 AFRRDPAA
+409 AFRSDPAA
-417 AAAFVR
+417 AAAFLR

-443 LGRYLPEWDHI
+443 LGRYLPEWEHI

-488 RALPDLTELV
+488 RALPDLSALV
-498 RGAADLPGLYLG
+498 REHEDLPALYLG

-515 IGKGRHSGDHSLAG
+515 IGKGLRGDHSLAG
-529 VELARGMV
+529 VALARAV
-537 ERLGLPPDMRERVLF
+537 LERLGLDPERRERALF
-552 IVRHHLTMSHVAH
+552 IVRHHLTMSHIAH

-581 VGDRQKLRDLY
+581 VGDRQNLRNLY

-637 ALAVERV
+637 ALAHERV
-644 ERRKEAARGELRA
+644 ERRQDAARGELRA

-662 ARIDQFFDMMPQRYF
+662 SRIDQFFEMMPQRYF
-677 VSHAPKQIARH
+677 VSHAPRQIARH

-697 GERLATSVRELRSE
+697 EQRFATSVRELRSE
-711 LSEFIVWTQDQ
+711 LSEFIIWTQDQ
-722 HGLFA
+722 HGLFSN
-727 DVAGA
+727 VAGA
-732 LTACGINIIGTHV
+732 LTASGINIIGTHV

-751 LALEVYRVSSPPGA
+751 LALEVYRVSTPPGSG
-765 PEDRR
+765 EERR
-770 ERWERLGR
+770 ERWERLDR
-778 VLDDVLA
+778 TLDDVLA
-785 KRVRVAELIARQRSP
+785 KRIAVRELIASQRRP
-800 VGKER
+800 LGR
-805 PPLQTPPVVVVRND
+805 ATPPLASPPVVVVRND

-837 LHDLTRTLSEQGLE
+837 LHDLTRTLSEHGLE

-867 FYVKGPDQKR
+867 FYVKKSADQKR
-877 LTDAKAIAKLREAL
+877 VTGPEEIAKLRDAL

-896 GGAASRAADAAA
+896 GEA
-908 PGAAEDAAP
+908 P

>member
-1 VSGVPSIDAHVTPS
+1 VSGAPAIDAFLAPS
-15 STAERGALGPAV
+15 HAPERGALGPAV

-36 HLAALQAAGAGG
+36 HLAALQHAGAGG
-48 AAVNTANSDAHDRLI
+48 AAVNAANSDAHDRLI
-63 RRLYEVAESSHHAEE
+63 RRLYEVAEWSQHAEE
-78 GLDSA
+78 GLEGA

-105 DLLFLVEDWEAGS
+105 DLLFLVEDAEAGS
-118 FAERALETIQYAL
+118 FARRALETIQYAL
-131 WDANVEVGAAMRT
+131 WDANVEVGAALRT

-167 LAGDAALLHALGRAV
+167 LAGDPALLHALGGAV

-193 IDGQREAMARR
+193 IDGQREALARR

-219 KEGAGGLRDYHSAYW
+219 KEGAGGLRDYHTAYW
-234 VARAAEPAVREVS
+234 VARAAEPLVREAS

-255 TETEAAELHDA
+255 TETEAAELHEA

-288 SFEMQEQTA
+288 SFEMQEQMA
-297 RAFGYP
+297 LAFGYP

-325 GNLSEIVIEQC
+325 GSLSEIVIEQC
-336 LARARPAP
+336 LARARPAA
-344 APPATVPV
+344 APRPTVAV
-352 EEGFRKAEQHL
+352 EEGFRKADDHL

-372 EKPVRLLLAFAV
+372 EKPIRLLLAFAV
-384 AQDHNVPLS
+384 AQDHQVPLS

-399 VRENLHLVDD
+399 VRESLHLVDD
-409 AFRRDPAA
+409 ALRTDPAA
-417 AAAFVR
+417 AAAFLRV
-423 ILASPHRVMRTLMA
+423 LASPHRVMRTLMA
-437 LNETGL
+437 MNETGL
-443 LGRYLPEWDHI
+443 LGRYMPEWDHI

-488 RALPDLTELV
+488 RALPELTELV
-498 RGAADLPGLYLG
+498 RSTTDLPSLYLG

-515 IGKGRHSGDHSLAG
+515 IGKGRRSGDHSAAG
-529 VELARGMV
+529 VELARAVV
-537 ERLGLPPDMRERVLF
+537 ERLGLDEERRERVLF
-552 IVRHHLTMSHVAH
+552 LVRHHLTMSHIAH
-565 RRDLSDP
+565 RRDLTDP

-581 VGDRQKLRDLY
+581 VGDRQNLRDLY

-602 SSTAWTEWR
+602 SATAWTEWR

-622 SEFLESGGDDPERAA
+622 SEFLESGDDDPERAE
-637 ALAVERV
+637 ALALERV
-644 ERRKEAARGELRA
+644 ERRKDAARGELRA
-657 LGVAE
+657 LGAAE
-662 ARIDQFFDMMPQRYF
+662 TRIDQFFEMMPQRYF
-677 VSHAPKQIARH
+677 VSHAPRQIARH
-688 GLVLFSLRP
+688 GLVLFALRAD
-697 GERLATSVRELRSE
+697 RRFATAVRELRSE
-711 LSEFIVWTQDQ
+711 LSEFILWTQDQ

-751 LALEVYRVSSPPGA
+751 LALEVYRVTSPGGSPD
-765 PEDRR
+765 DRR
-770 ERWERLGR
+770 ERWERLERTLEQVLGR
-778 VLDDVLA
+778 AVA
-785 KRVRVAELIARQRSP
+785 VAELIARQRRP

-805 PPLQTPPVVVVRND
+805 PPLHSPPIVVVRND

-867 FYVKGPDQKR
+867 FYVKTADQKR
-877 LTDAKAIAKLREAL
+877 LTDPPAIAKLREAL

-896 GGAASRAADAAA
+896 GPEGGA
-908 PGAAEDAAP
+908 P

>member
-1 VSGVPSIDAHVTPS
+1 MSGAPAIDAFLAPS
-15 STAERGALGPAV
+15 HAPERGALGPAV
-27 RGYLAGVRA
+27 RSYLAGVRA
-36 HLAALQAAGAGG
+36 HLAALQHAGAGG
-48 AAVNTANSDAHDRLI
+48 AAVNAANSDAHDRLI
-63 RRLYEVAESSHHAEE
+63 RRLYEVAEWSHHAEE
-78 GLDSA
+78 GLDDA

-105 DLLFLVEDWEAGS
+105 DLLFLAEDAEASS
-118 FAERALETIQYAL
+118 FARRALETIQYAL
-131 WDANVEVGAAMRT
+131 WDANVEVGAALRT

-167 LAGDAALLHALGRAV
+167 LAGDPALLHALGRAV
-182 RERLIPDVAAF
+182 RERLIPDAAAF
-193 IDGQREAMARR
+193 IDGQREALARR

-219 KEGAGGLRDYHSAYW
+219 KEGAGGLRDYHTAYW
-234 VARAAEPAVREVS
+234 VARAAEPLVREAS

-255 TETEAAELHDA
+255 SEAEAAELHDA

-288 SFEMQEQTA
+288 SFEMQEQMA

-325 GNLSEIVIEQC
+325 GSLSEIVIEQC

-344 APPATVPV
+344 APRATLAV
-352 EEGFRKAEQHL
+352 EEGFRKADDHL

-372 EKPVRLLLAFAV
+372 AKPVRLLLAFAV
-384 AQDHNVPLS
+384 AQDHQVPLS

-399 VRENLHLVDD
+399 VRESLHLVDD
-409 AFRRDPAA
+409 AFRADPAA
-417 AAAFVR
+417 VAAFLR

-443 LGRYLPEWDHI
+443 LGRFIPEWDHI

-488 RALPDLTELV
+488 RALPELTELV
-498 RGAADLPGLYLG
+498 RSAPDLPGLYLG

-529 VELARGMV
+529 VELARAVV
-537 ERLGLPPDMRERVLF
+537 ERLGLGEERRERVLF
-552 IVRHHLTMSHVAH
+552 IVRHHLTMSHIAH
-565 RRDLSDP
+565 RRDLTDP

-581 VGDRQKLRDLY
+581 VGDRQNLRDLY

-622 SEFLESGGDDPERAA
+622 SEFLESGDDDPERAE

-644 ERRKEAARGELRA
+644 ERRKDAARGELRA

-662 ARIDQFFDMMPQRYF
+662 TRIEQFFEMMPQRYF
-677 VSHAPKQIARH
+677 VSHAPRQIARH
-688 GLVLFSLRP
+688 GLVLFALRP
-697 GERLATSVRELRSE
+697 DRRFATAVRELRSE
-711 LSEFIVWTQDQ
+711 LSEFILWTQDQ

-751 LALEVYRVSSPPGA
+751 LALEVYRVTSPGGSA
-765 PEDRR
+765 DDRR
-770 ERWERLGR
+770 ERWERLEGTLER
-778 VLDDVLA
+778 VLG
-785 KRVRVAELIARQRSP
+785 KRVAVAELIAQQRRP

-805 PPLQTPPVVVVRND
+805 PPLRSPPIVVVRND

-867 FYVKGPDQKR
+867 FYVKNAEQKR
-877 LTDAKAIAKLREAL
+877 LTEPQAIAKLREAL

-896 GGAASRAADAAA
+896 GPD
-908 PGAAEDAAP
+908 PGGP